1 MANGSRTPPDTGD
14 DHVAVI
20 ALPADLVFAAR
31 IRAAA
36 EAAGVRAEICRN
48 PADLEAAATRA
59 PGALVLLDLDA
70 RRADVPELIRRLRA
84 AGGEHRILA
93 FGSHV
98 GAERLAAA
106 RDAGADRVMARSG
119 FVRELPLLLVLP
131 DR

>member
-1 MANGSRTPPDTGD
+1 LEKGSRTPPKTGD
-14 DHVAVI
+14 APVAVI

-36 EAAGVRAEICRN
+36 EAAGVRAEICRST
-48 PADLEAAATRA
+48 ADFEAAAERS
-59 PGALVLLDLDA
+59 PEALVLLDLDA
-70 RRADVPELIRRLRA
+70 RRADVPDLIRRLRA
-84 AGGEHRILA
+84 GGGRHRIVA

-131 DR
+131 ER

>member
-1 MANGSRTPPDTGD
+1 MDNGSRTPPESGD
-14 DHVAVI
+14 ARVAVI
-20 ALPADLVFAAR
+20 ALPADLIFAAR

-36 EAAGVRAEICRN
+36 DAAGVRAEICRN
-48 PADLEAAATRA
+48 ATDFEAAAGNA

-84 AGGEHRILA
+84 AGGRHRIVA
-93 FGSHV
+93 YGSHV